1 MVCKAIDELYQ
12 KGGDAVNPPA
22 LKGLMQKVRH
32 ITLMLDYSS
41 VLYNIKF

>member
-1 MVCKAIDELYQ
+1 MVCKTIDELFQ

-22 LKGLMQKVRH
+22 LKGLVQKVRYM
-32 ITLMLDYSS
+32 TLMLDYSS